1 MSTSRVALILEGGS
15 YRAQFTAGVLAVL
28 LEQNVR
34 FDACYGV
41 SAGALCGMNFKSRQ
55 IGRADRLNL
64 AFRDDKRY
72 MGLST
77 FAKTGSVVGYD
88 FLLNDVQDRI
98 DPFDNDAFRANPM
111 RLFAVVTDVLFGTAD
126 YLPVD
131 DPVLDLPAVRAST
144 SLPLMAPPV
153 EIGSHFY
160 LDGGVAD
167 SVPVEQ
173 VLDKAGY
180 DRAVVVL
187 TRERGFVKEPYD
199 PQMLAAAQARYS
211 KYPYLID
218 TLKTRHTRYN
228 HQRGHIWCYE
238 KDGRALVVC
247 PPKPV
252 EVAQLEHNG
261 EKLLELYVEG
271 RAEAQR
277 MLNQIRE
284 FTA

>member
-1 MSTSRVALILEGGS
+1 
-15 YRAQFTAGVLAVL
+15 
-28 LEQNVR
+28 
-34 FDACYGV
+34 
-41 SAGALCGMNFKSRQ
+41 MNFKSRQ

-153 EIGSHFY
+153 EIGTHFY

-199 PQMLAAAQARYS
+199 AQMLAAAQARYS

-228 HQRGHIWCYE
+228 HQREHIWCYE